1 MTFHQAKR
9 EAAVEDTVRS
19 VERAIRILIALGQDD
34 GGLALKDL
42 ASQAELPKATALR
55 LLRTLSVNGLVRQ
68 DGATS
73 RYHLGPAI
81 LTLAFSLLNGM
92 ELRQAALPHMRDL
105 RDATGETVILAILDD
120 EDLVQVERVES
131 QQTLRTSTSIGKR
144 VPAHCSSLGKALL
157 AYSDPSVVDHIL
169 GASALTRY
177 THATVTDPKQ
187 LRSELA
193 QVRRSGVAYGDRE
206 YHEHIRGVSSPVF
219 DASGAAVAAICV
231 SGPTQR
237 MPPSRMR
244 ALEQPV
250 KQAAETISGELGWR
264 ANGPGSRSGADR
276 NPTQST
282 VKGERK

>member
-1 MTFHQAKR
+1 VQ
-9 EAAVEDTVRS
+9 DTVRS
-19 VERAIRILIALGQDD
+19 VDRAVRILTALGQED

-42 ASQAELPKATALR
+42 AAQADLPKATALR
-55 LLRTLSVNGLVRQ
+55 LLRTLGANGLVKQ
-68 DGATS
+68 DRATS
-73 RYHLGPAI
+73 HYHLGPAV

-157 AYSDPSVVDHIL
+157 AYSDPSVVDRIL
-169 GASALTRY
+169 GTTVLTRY
-177 THATVTDPKQ
+177 TSTTVTDPQ
-187 LRSELA
+187 QVRSELA

-206 YHEHIRGVSSPVF
+206 YHEHIRGVSAPVF
-219 DASGAAVAAICV
+219 DASGVAVAAICV

-237 MPPSRMR
+237 MPLSRMK

-264 ANGPGSRSGADR
+264 ANGPGSWPAADR
-276 NPTQST
+276 NLTPST
-282 VKGERK
+282 VKGEQ